1 MSGSPPAEPGAGA
14 DRPAE
19 IASASADPGT
29 ADPARS
35 EAPPTGLAP
44 AAQGPRAAGCG
55 PLVPLLIAAVALG
68 VVVLAPSL
76 YSDPNGLDP
85 YTLRTSGVALALLA
99 ISLVVPGLARARLVL
114 VSLVAITLSW
124 SAFLSAPGL
133 LGHAGVYQTGDQA
146 NFNASAAWLG
156 VTVVI
161 LCLVWLVLRRD
172 HPLLRVLHLGWPAAA
187 FAVGGTALFF
197 LVFLLIPA
205 PLLGREGVAI
215 PALLRDAP
223 WLVPANMLQ
232 SAAQEL
238 QFRGLLLGSLE
249 RLTSPLV
256 ANACQ
261 AVVFGLAHLAIVYQ
275 GPIAP
280 FVPLT
285 MLLGFLLGWVT
296 QKTGSIWPAI
306 VVHGVADVVVTLVVL
321 PGLYGY

>member
-1 MSGSPPAEPGAGA
+1 MSTPPPADPRPGPGGF
-14 DRPAE
+14 
-19 IASASADPGT
+19 ADPG
-29 ADPARS
+29 PAALP
-35 EAPPTGLAP
+35 EAALLQPESPPGAP
-44 AAQGPRAAGCG
+44 AAPAPPRTAWG
-55 PLVPLLIAAVALG
+55 PLAPLLIAAVALG
-68 VVVLAPSL
+68 VVVLAPSF

-133 LGHAGVYQTGDQA
+133 LGHAGIQQTGDQA

-172 HPLLRVLHLGWPAAA
+172 HPRLRVLHLGWPAAA

-197 LVFLLIPA
+197 VVFLLIPA
-205 PLLGREGVAI
+205 SLLGREGLAI

-232 SAAQEL
+232 GAAQEL

-256 ANACQ
+256 ANACA

-280 FVPLT
+280 FLPLT
-285 MLLGFLLGWVT
+285 MVLGFVLGWVT
-296 QKTGSIWPAI
+296 QKTGSLWPAI
-306 VVHGVADVVVTLVVL
+306 VVHGVADVVVTLAVL
-321 PGLYGY
+321 PGLYGF

>member
-1 MSGSPPAEPGAGA
+1 MSTPPPADPDPDGSPPA
-14 DRPAE
+14 
-19 IASASADPGT
+19 
-29 ADPARS
+29 
-35 EAPPTGLAP
+35 P
-44 AAQGPRAAGCG
+44 AAPVPPRAGWG

-68 VVVLAPSL
+68 VVVLGPSL

-85 YTLRTSGVALALLA
+85 YTLRTSGVALGLLA

-114 VSLVAITLSW
+114 VSLVAVTLGW
-124 SAFLSAPGL
+124 SAFLGAPAL
-133 LGHAGVYQTGDQA
+133 LGHAGVQQTGDQA
-146 NFNASAAWLG
+146 NLNASVAWCG

-161 LCLVWLVLRRD
+161 LCLVWLVLRHD
-172 HPLLRVLHLGWPAAA
+172 HPRLRLLHLGWPAVA

-205 PLLGREGVAI
+205 SLLGREGLAI

-232 SAAQEL
+232 GAAQEL

-249 RLTSPLV
+249 RLTSPLA

-261 AVVFGLAHLAIVYQ
+261 AVLFGLAHLAIVYQ

-285 MLLGFLLGWVT
+285 MLLGFVLGWVT

-321 PGLYGY
+321 PGLYGF

>member
-1 MSGSPPAEPGAGA
+1 MSTPPP
-14 DRPAE
+14 
-19 IASASADPGT
+19 ADPGPVP
-29 ADPARS
+29 ADPDPAAPEEGS
-35 EAPPTGLAP
+35 PHPDGSLGAPASPAPPRTAW
-44 AAQGPRAAGCG
+44 G

-68 VVVLAPSL
+68 VVVLAPNL

-85 YTLRTSGVALALLA
+85 YTLRTSGVALGLLA
-99 ISLVVPGLARARLVL
+99 VSLVVPSLARARLIL
-114 VSLVAITLSW
+114 VSLVAITLGW
-124 SAFLSAPGL
+124 SAFLGAPAL
-133 LGHAGVYQTGDQA
+133 LGHAGVQQSGDQA
-146 NFNASAAWLG
+146 NLNASVAWCG

-172 HPLLRVLHLGWPAAA
+172 HPRLRLLHLGWGAVA
-187 FAVGGTALFF
+187 FGVGGTALFF

-205 PLLGREGVAI
+205 SLLGREGLPVVAV
-215 PALLRDAP
+215 LRDAP

-232 SAAQEL
+232 GAAQEL

-275 GPIAP
+275 GPVAP

-285 MLLGFLLGWVT
+285 MLLGFVLGWVT
-296 QKTGSIWPAI
+296 QKTNSIWPAI
-306 VVHGVADVVVTLVVL
+306 VVHGVADVVVTLAVL
-321 PGLYGY
+321 PGLYGF